1 MIRQI
6 LSLSRLWMLSGS
18 LVAGVAAHAQTG
30 PGAVGPASPTPATVA
45 TSASISADDYVQLE
59 VTLKAGTGQN
69 VMVFNHCPDGELWHL
84 DLKSLLGSAKHAT
97 LGVSIDVPGLNRLT
111 LMPVS
116 IDIKKSGLFGSNRT
130 CTVTVDQIHYL
141 SPLLAVR
148 KYDGQSIGVTSVLS
162 VSKTPNPTLAT
173 TLNGVLNITG
183 KLSGLPVASALQFQ
197 GAVTNV
203 LGQVAISNTETSGQH
218 FIITPGPVPADYS
231 WTAPAMLTSGDGGPG
246 TDVVLTARLLPRQSL
261 FRAPASGRWT
271 VSDVLGTGF
280 GSDLLGS
287 ANPAGDLGG
296 YLMATDS
303 TNLNNLRNASTA
315 VSASVACDSIRSK
328 VIGLGLTD
336 ADEALVLWAVTH
348 QYTPASGVRPSDI
361 DAMNCLSGAWNDLP
375 ATIVATKVPIV
386 PPPPPGAPPTTVAM
400 KAATQ
405 VDNAFAVFLEA
416 ATWPARAA
424 AADALF
430 GYPLVYTDTGSILM
444 PTATL
449 HSTAEWPVNM
459 TSRDAVIAPK
469 VRCYAYRPATD
480 PQPVGTARSVMYAV
494 ADAPAVSGQG
504 RQVILASYFANGP
517 SADPAKIAEIDVLT
531 DLTADQRTA
540 ITAALKAGSC
550 PNGEK
555 PALIFSN

>member
-6 LSLSRLWMLSGS
+6 LSLSRPLILSGA
-18 LVAGVAAHAQTG
+18 LVAGVAAHAQTV
-30 PGAVGPASPTPATVA
+30 PDTVGLAPSTPITVP
-45 TSASISADDYVQLE
+45 ISMSVTADEYVQLE
-59 VTLKAGTGQN
+59 VTLKAGAGQN
-69 VMVFNHCPDGELWHL
+69 VVVFNHCPDGELWHL

-97 LGVSIDVPGLNRLT
+97 LGVSIDVPRLNPLT

-116 IDIKKSGLFGSNRT
+116 IDIKKSGLFGSNRS

-148 KYDGQSIGVTSVLS
+148 KYDGQSIGVTSVLA

-173 TLNGVLNITG
+173 TLNGVLSVTG

-218 FIITPGPVPADYS
+218 FIITPGPVPADFS
-231 WTAPAMLTSGDGGPG
+231 WTAPAMLMSGDGGAG
-246 TDVVLTARLLPRQSL
+246 TDIVLTARLLPRQSL
-261 FRAPASGRWT
+261 FRAPESGRWT

-280 GSDLLGS
+280 GGDLLGN

-296 YLMATDS
+296 YLMATDG
-303 TNLNNLRNASTA
+303 TDLNNLRNATTLA
-315 VSASVACDSIRSK
+315 SASVACDSVRSK
-328 VIGLGLTD
+328 VIGLGLTE

-348 QYTPASGVRPSDI
+348 QYPPTNGVKPSDI
-361 DAMNCLSGAWNDLP
+361 DAMTCLSGVWKKLP
-375 ATIVATKVPIV
+375 AIIDPAKIDPT
-386 PPPPPGAPPTTVAM
+386 PPPGPPPTTVAM
-400 KAATQ
+400 KATTQ
-405 VDNAFAVFLEA
+405 VDNAFAIFFEA
-416 ATWPARAA
+416 ATWPARAS

-430 GYPLVYTDTGSILM
+430 GYPLVYTDTGAILM
-444 PTATL
+444 STATL

-480 PQPVGTARSVMYAV
+480 PQPLGTARSVMYAV
-494 ADAPAVSGQG
+494 ADAPAVGGQN
-504 RQVILASYFANGP
+504 RQVILASYFANGAP
-517 SADPAKIAEIDVLT
+517 TDPAKIAEIDVLT

-540 ITAALKAGSC
+540 IIAALKVGSC

-555 PALIFSN
+555 PAMIFGN